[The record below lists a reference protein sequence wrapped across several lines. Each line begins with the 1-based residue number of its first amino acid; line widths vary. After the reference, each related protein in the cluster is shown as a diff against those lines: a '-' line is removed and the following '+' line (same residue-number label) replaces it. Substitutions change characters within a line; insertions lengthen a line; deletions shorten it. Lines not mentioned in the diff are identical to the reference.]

1 MLLYSRN
8 DCPICEDVE
17 ETLLRLNIAFDF
29 VDIDLDEMLRK
40 KYHVK
45 VPVLMNQKQQEL
57 NWPFND
63 KELLEFASL

>member
-17 ETLLRLNIAFDF
+17 ATLLRLNIAYDL
-29 VDIDLDEMLRK
+29 VDIDLDEVLRK

-45 VPVLMNQKQQEL
+45 VPVLMNEKRQEL

-63 KELLEFASL
+63 KELLLFAI